1 MPEGSKMAVLLEH
14 ILAVLEELA
23 PCRLCES
30 WDNSGLQL
38 GSRGTPIHKILVSL
52 DPTLAAVRKAA
63 QSGAQLLLTHHPLI
77 FKPVS
82 CLDPDLHPGDVL
94 HEAIRRGIAIVAAHT
109 NLDSARG
116 GLNDLLAGLFGLG
129 DVEVL
134 EEKGGSRGPGE
145 GLGRIGVLPE
155 RVTLPAL
162 VLEVKRV
169 FEVLA
174 AGVIG
179 SSNLRIRRVAVV
191 GGAGGSMIP
200 AASRRGAEV
209 LITGDVGHHHALDA
223 LLRGVAVIDA
233 GHFYTE
239 KAAMKCFCVVLKSRL
254 DMEVGKRIEVE
265 FLQEETAPMRIE

>member
-1 MPEGSKMAVLLEH
+1 MPEESKMPVLLEH

-23 PCRLCES
+23 PSRLCES

-38 GSRGTPIHKILVSL
+38 GSRRAPIHKILVSL

-63 QSGAQLLLTHHPLI
+63 RSGAQLLLTHHPLI

-82 CLDPDLHPGDVL
+82 CLNPDLHPGDVL
-94 HEAIRRGIAIVAAHT
+94 HEAIHGGIAIIAAHT

-116 GLNDLLAGLFGLG
+116 GLNDLLAGLLGLG

-134 EEKGGSRGPGE
+134 EEEGGFREPGE

-155 RVTLPAL
+155 PVTLPAL
-162 VLEVKRV
+162 VREVKRV
-169 FEVLA
+169 FEVPA
-174 AGVIG
+174 AGVVG
-179 SSNLRIRRVAVV
+179 SPDLRIRRVAVV
-191 GGAGGSMIP
+191 GGSGGSMIQT
-200 AASRRGAEV
+200 ASHRGAEV

-233 GHFYTE
+233 GHFSTE
-239 KAAMKCFCVVLKSRL
+239 KTAMKCFCRVLKSRL

-265 FLQEETAPMRIE
+265 FLHEETSPMRIE